1 MLEPIL
7 LFENAGL
14 EYLQIVDRL
23 RPVIIHTFLAR
34 FHVAAAAGLRSTAFP
49 AQLAS
54 CPSLPYWF
62 FGSPRR
68 HFRLTCWLI
77 GAGMSMRNGCRMSE
91 NVADEIS
98 RLPTLSRADLL
109 SLWRELFRQPAHP
122 KLRRD
127 LIVPILAYKL
137 QEKAYGGLKPST
149 RRRLR
154 EIAEELE
161 RDRHA
166 HVRSKPSIKP
176 GTKLIR
182 QWQDQTHEVLV
193 TREGFEYRGRQY
205 RSLSEIAR
213 QITGTRW
220 SGPAFFGLKQLQN
233 KRPNS

>member
-1 MLEPIL
+1 
-7 LFENAGL
+7 
-14 EYLQIVDRL
+14 
-23 RPVIIHTFLAR
+23 
-34 FHVAAAAGLRSTAFP
+34 
-49 AQLAS
+49 
-54 CPSLPYWF
+54 
-62 FGSPRR
+62 
-68 HFRLTCWLI
+68 
-77 GAGMSMRNGCRMSE
+77 MSE

-98 RLPTLSRADLL
+98 RLPALSRTGLL

-127 LIVPILAYKL
+127 LI
-137 QEKAYGGLKPST
+137 T

-161 RDRHA
+161 RDPQA
-166 HVRSKPSIKP
+166 HIRSKPSIKA
-176 GTKLIR
+176 GTKLLR

-193 TREGFEYRGRQY
+193 TREGCEYAGRQY

>member
-1 MLEPIL
+1 
-7 LFENAGL
+7 
-14 EYLQIVDRL
+14 
-23 RPVIIHTFLAR
+23 
-34 FHVAAAAGLRSTAFP
+34 
-49 AQLAS
+49 
-54 CPSLPYWF
+54 
-62 FGSPRR
+62 
-68 HFRLTCWLI
+68 
-77 GAGMSMRNGCRMSE
+77 MSE

-166 HVRSKPSIKP
+166 HVRSKPSFRCHPTAGISP
-176 GTKLIR
+176 S
-182 QWQDQTHEVLV
+182 
-193 TREGFEYRGRQY
+193 RESVPMGSTACG
-205 RSLSEIAR
+205 SA
-213 QITGTRW
+213 
-220 SGPAFFGLKQLQN
+220 P
-233 KRPNS
+233 

>member
-1 MLEPIL
+1 
-7 LFENAGL
+7 
-14 EYLQIVDRL
+14 
-23 RPVIIHTFLAR
+23 
-34 FHVAAAAGLRSTAFP
+34 
-49 AQLAS
+49 
-54 CPSLPYWF
+54 
-62 FGSPRR
+62 
-68 HFRLTCWLI
+68 
-77 GAGMSMRNGCRMSE
+77 MSE
-91 NVADEIS
+91 NVVDEIS

-161 RDRHA
+161 RDPQA
-166 HVRSKPSIKP
+166 HIRSKPSIKP

-193 TREGFEYRGRQY
+193 TREGFEYAGRQY

-220 SGPAFFGLKQLQN
+220 SGPAFFGLKQLPN

>member
-1 MLEPIL
+1 
-7 LFENAGL
+7 
-14 EYLQIVDRL
+14 
-23 RPVIIHTFLAR
+23 
-34 FHVAAAAGLRSTAFP
+34 
-49 AQLAS
+49 
-54 CPSLPYWF
+54 
-62 FGSPRR
+62 
-68 HFRLTCWLI
+68 
-77 GAGMSMRNGCRMSE
+77 MSE

-98 RLPTLSRADLL
+98 RLPALSRTGLL

-137 QEKAYGGLKPST
+137 QEKAYGGLKT

-166 HVRSKPSIKP
+166 HVHSKPSIKP

-193 TREGFEYRGRQY
+193 TNGGFEYRRRQY

-220 SGPAFFGLKQLQN
+220 SGPAFFGLKQLPN

>member
-1 MLEPIL
+1 
-7 LFENAGL
+7 
-14 EYLQIVDRL
+14 
-23 RPVIIHTFLAR
+23 
-34 FHVAAAAGLRSTAFP
+34 
-49 AQLAS
+49 
-54 CPSLPYWF
+54 
-62 FGSPRR
+62 
-68 HFRLTCWLI
+68 
-77 GAGMSMRNGCRMSE
+77 MSE

-98 RLPTLSRADLL
+98 RLPALSRTGLL

-161 RDRHA
+161 RDRQA
-166 HVRSKPSIKP
+166 HIRSKPSIKP

-193 TREGFEYRGRQY
+193 TREGFEYAGRQY
-205 RSLSEIAR
+205 RSLSQIAR

>member
-1 MLEPIL
+1 M
-7 LFENAGL
+7 FENAGL

-23 RPVIIHTFLAR
+23 RPLIIHTFLAR
-34 FHVAAAAGLRSTAFP
+34 VHVAAAAGLRSTAYP
-49 AQLAS
+49 AELA
-54 CPSLPYWF
+54 CYPSLPYCF
-62 FGSPRR
+62 LGSPRR
-68 HFRLTCWLI
+68 TLSLDLLPGQSGNVHAKQEC
-77 GAGMSMRNGCRMSE
+77 AMSE

-98 RLPTLSRADLL
+98 RLPALSRTGLL

-127 LIVPILAYKL
+127 LIVPLLAYKL

-176 GTKLIR
+176 GTKLLR

-213 QITGTRW
+213 KITGTRW